1 MDKINSDK
9 VSLIVCGIVL
19 LCAIVFAVISNKDS
33 FDGSNYDGNS
43 YSFLHDYEVNEVV
56 YMSVDEEA
64 MARKYLGEFVNL
76 AVFDREAAYALIDD
90 EYKEAKLPTIEDF
103 NKKIDSINS
112 INFRKAKVTS
122 YTVKKASNYKLF
134 YVIDG
139 SDNIFVFK
147 ENSIMNY
154 SVYLDS
160 FTVKK

>member
-1 MDKINSDK
+1 MEKINSDK

-33 FDGSNYDGNS
+33 FDSSNYDGNS

-90 EYKEAKLPTIEDF
+90 EYKEVKLPTIEDF

-112 INFRKAKVTS
+112 TNFRKAKVTS

>member
-9 VSLIVCGIVL
+9 VSLIVWGIVL
-19 LCAIVFAVISNKDS
+19 LCAIVFAVISNKES
-33 FDGSNYDGNS
+33 FDSSNYDGNS

-56 YMSVDEEA
+56 YMSVDDEA

-76 AVFDREAAYALIDD
+76 VIFDREAAYALIDD

-112 INFRKAKVTS
+112 TNFRKAKVTS

>member
-33 FDGSNYDGNS
+33 FDSSNYDGNS

-76 AVFDREAAYALIDD
+76 VVFDRDAAYALIDD

-112 INFRKAKVTS
+112 TNFRKAKVTS